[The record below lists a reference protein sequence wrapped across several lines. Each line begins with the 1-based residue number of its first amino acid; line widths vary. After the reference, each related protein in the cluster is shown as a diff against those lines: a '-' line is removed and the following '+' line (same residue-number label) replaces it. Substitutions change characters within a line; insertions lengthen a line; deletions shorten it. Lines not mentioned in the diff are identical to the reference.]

1 MGFLLP
7 RAWYN
12 CLQATNRAPGE
23 LVMKDGIFFDVMED
37 GKLEMQRVAFLKKKL
52 QRVIHMDFWLPG
64 LFAPDI

>member
-1 MGFLLP
+1 MEF
-7 RAWYN
+7 
-12 CLQATNRAPGE
+12 
-23 LVMKDGIFFDVMED
+23 FFDVMED